1 MIIENKRTHRY
12 RSFLSICCILIFS
25 FGSLDSY
32 GQGTIEGYV
41 YELNSGDPIPGANIL
56 IEGTTQGTAANASGY
71 YRLQDIGNGTIQLT
85 VSSVGFA
92 SISQEVEVTAGT
104 PIREDF
110 YLEVTALELEGVIV
124 TGLRRGQVLSVNEK
138 RQALSVIDVVSADE
152 IGKLPDINVAESAQ
166 RIPGVT
172 IRTDRGEGRFV
183 SIRGTSPNRNN
194 VTFNGQA
201 MASSAGTRATALD
214 LVPSEM
220 VSTIEVAKAVMPD
233 MDANALG
240 GSVNINTLT
249 AFDRPGQFLQIS
261 FNGMEHQLTT
271 NFGGERFPF
280 RSSLTAGTRFGANKD
295 WGIVVSGTASRRDF
309 NTAIASPTD
318 WVELDD
324 GSFAPEEY
332 EREVEDNN
340 RARYSINTNLD
351 FRPSEQTSLFGRFH
365 YSLRDE
371 EFLNTE
377 VIFSGGDITPTSA
390 TTGRYEGFETELDI
404 PRTQIDERL
413 YAMTLGLDQRIGNDL
428 HLELQGTYTRGE
440 RDRFTHQPE
449 WAGFNYA
456 LDEGFSLTYD
466 LDSQFG
472 DLTFDDLASVSNPA
486 NYLFDEM
493 DIEFEDLVENSWQLN
508 ADLKWD
514 FRLDN
519 GVGFLKTGGKF
530 LLRDKDIDR
539 NEDPWASGDTPL
551 DLSQFNMET
560 PNAIQGDELVP
571 ITGDVD
577 AFVDFWRANQNA
589 SDLFGLDPIES
600 AEEEVEVDAF
610 VTENVYAG
618 YLMGNVQLGD
628 LSATGGVRIEATET
642 ESERYRFINDDSFDN
657 ADIDFFG
664 ESNSYVDVL
673 PSLHLVYRLSNNF
686 QIRGAYSNTIGRP
699 DYEELAA
706 FQDYEFEEEED
717 GIWIGAMEEGNPEL
731 KPLRAMNL
739 DLSLEFY
746 NKPGR
751 LISIGGFY
759 KNIDDPIYQFV
770 NTQRDVTGS
779 QIEEVDVNGIAGEV
793 PGFESRFFEEVEYA
807 QLRNANDGYVLGME
821 FSLLH
826 LFDYL
831 PNPFNGLG
839 IASNL
844 AIMDSDVTV
853 IGRDDELPLFDQSD
867 LVINLAPYYEAG
879 PLQLRFALNYQSEFL
894 NEVASDPLE
903 DIYGDERLTIDL
915 SGRYDFM
922 GGRVQLNAYVRNL
935 TNESVREFQS
945 RRKFRSYHE
954 LTGRTFELGL
964 SVLL

>member
-1 MIIENKRTHRY
+1 MNLKRITNGAGHVIAACLLLVLCFQHAHDTY
-12 RSFLSICCILIFS
+12 A
-25 FGSLDSY
+25 
-32 GQGTIEGYV
+32 QGVIEGYV
-41 YELNSGDPIPGANIL
+41 YEESTGGPLPGANIV
-56 IEGTTQGTAANASGY
+56 IEGTTQGAATGANGY
-71 YRLQDIGNGTIQLT
+71 YRINNVEAGTRQLVVT
-85 VSSVGFA
+85 SLGYSQSNASVSVSSG
-92 SISQEVEVTAGT
+92 GT
-104 PIREDF
+104 TRQDF
-110 YLEVTALELEGVIV
+110 YLQITALELDGVIV

-138 RQALSVIDVVSADE
+138 QQSLSVVDVVSADE

-166 RIPGVT
+166 RVPGVT

-183 SIRGTSPNRNN
+183 SIRGTPPNRNN

-220 VSTIEVAKAVMPD
+220 VSTIEVSKAITPD

-249 AFDRPGQFLQIS
+249 AFDRPGRFLQFS

-280 RSSLTAGTRFGANKD
+280 RSSLTAGTRFGANND

-309 NTAIASPTD
+309 NTSIASPTD

-324 GSFAPEEY
+324 GGFAPEEY

-340 RARYSINTNLD
+340 RVRYSINTNLD
-351 FRPSEQTSLFGRFH
+351 FRPTQQTSIFGRFH

-371 EFLNTE
+371 EFVNTE
-377 VIFSGGDITPTSA
+377 VIFADGDITPTSA

-413 YAMTLGLDQRIGNDL
+413 YATTLGLEQRLSPDL
-428 HLELQGTYTRGE
+428 LLEIQGTYTRGE
-440 RDRFTHQPE
+440 RDRFTFQPE
-449 WAGFNYA
+449 WAGFNVA

-466 LDSQFG
+466 LDSEFG
-472 DLTFDDLASVSNPA
+472 ALTFDDLSAVSNPA

-493 DIEFEDLVENSWQLN
+493 DIEFEDLVENSWQFN

-514 FRLDN
+514 FRLEN

-551 DLSQFNMET
+551 ALTQFNMDT
-560 PNAIQGDELVP
+560 PDPIQGDELIA

-577 AFVDFWRANQNA
+577 AFVDFWRDNQNA
-589 SDLFGLDPIES
+589 SDLFELDPIES

-610 VTENVYAG
+610 VTEDVYAG
-618 YLMGNVQLGD
+618 YLMGNVQLGAFT
-628 LSATGGVRIEATET
+628 ATGGVRIEATET

-657 ADIDFFG
+657 AAIDFFG

-673 PSLHLVYRLSNNF
+673 PSLHLVYRFNNSL
-686 QIRGAYSNTIGRP
+686 QVRGAYSNTIGRP
-699 DYEELAA
+699 DYDELAS
-706 FQDYEFEEEED
+706 FQEYEFEEEED
-717 GIWIGAMEEGNPEL
+717 GIWVGALEEGNPNL
-731 KPLRAMNL
+731 DPLRSMNL
-739 DLSLEFY
+739 DLSFEY
-746 NKPGR
+746 YHKPGG

-759 KNIDDPIYQFV
+759 KQIDDPIYQFV
-770 NTQRDVTGS
+770 NTQRDVLGNA
-779 QIEEVDVNGIAGEV
+779 IEEIDVDAISGEV
-793 PGFESRFFEEVEYA
+793 PGFSERFFEEVEYA
-807 QLRNANDGYVLGME
+807 QLRNANDGYVLGLE

-831 PNPFNGLG
+831 PEPFNGLG
-839 IASNL
+839 IASNV
-844 AIMDSDVTV
+844 AFMDSDVTV
-853 IGRDDELPLFDQSD
+853 EGRDDDLPLFDQSD
-867 LVINLAPYYEAG
+867 VVVNLAPYYQTG
-879 PLQLRFALNYQSEFL
+879 PLELRFALNYQSEFL
-894 NEVASDPLE
+894 SEVASDPIE
-903 DIYGDERLTIDL
+903 DIYGDDRLTIDI
-915 SGRYDFM
+915 SGRYEFLD
-922 GGRVQLNAYVRNL
+922 GRLQLNAYVRNL

-954 LTGRTFELGL
+954 LTGRTFEIGL